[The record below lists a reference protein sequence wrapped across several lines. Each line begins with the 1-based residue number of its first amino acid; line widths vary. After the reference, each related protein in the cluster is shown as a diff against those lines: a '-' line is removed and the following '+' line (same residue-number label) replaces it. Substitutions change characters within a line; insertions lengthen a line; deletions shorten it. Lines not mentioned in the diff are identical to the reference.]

1 MNGRTINSEGK
12 QTNQQKVENTRTFL
26 QIHECK
32 QKNKVNRCLLRHKIK
47 THRQVVGGGLSSSS
61 STPKMHCSF
70 GRTCGENVNSSL
82 RATIVGKVQKFN
94 LIWFEIQFHGSK
106 FISTGLVQS
115 SMWTG
120 PENGQKKPE
129 EFWSVFAFDGA
140 SFQACSKQPKDC
152 HFPKNKRL
160 LQCSNRIGP
169 MFSRTT
175 PKFNSIQTKI
185 QFKSTLVPK
194 LKN

>member
-1 MNGRTINSEGK
+1 M
-12 QTNQQKVENTRTFL
+12 
-26 QIHECK
+26 QIYECK

-70 GRTCGENVNSSL
+70 ERTCGENVNSSL

-120 PENGQKKPE
+120 PENGQKKTRRVLECVCLRRRQFSGMFKAAKGLPFPE
-129 EFWSVFAFDGA
+129 
-140 SFQACSKQPKDC
+140 KQT
-152 HFPKNKRL
+152 FT
-160 LQCSNRIGP
+160 S
-169 MFSRTT
+169 MFK
-175 PKFNSIQTKI
+175 PNWPNVQPDHAKVQFNPNQNSI
-185 QFKSTLVPK
+185 
-194 LKN
+194 

>member
-1 MNGRTINSEGK
+1 MNGRTINYEGK

-26 QIHECK
+26 QIYECK

-70 GRTCGENVNSSL
+70 ERTCGENVNSSL
-82 RATIVGKVQKFN
+82 CATIVGKVQKFN

-120 PENGQKKPE
+120 PENGVKKNPKS
-129 EFWSVFAFDGA
+129 FGVCLPSTAPVFRHVQSSQRIAISRKTNVYFNVQTELA
-140 SFQACSKQPKDC
+140 
-152 HFPKNKRL
+152 
-160 LQCSNRIGP
+160 QCSAGP
-169 MFSRTT
+169 RQSSIQSK
-175 PKFNSIQTKI
+175 PKFNLNQLWC
-185 QFKSTLVPK
+185 Q
-194 LKN
+194 N